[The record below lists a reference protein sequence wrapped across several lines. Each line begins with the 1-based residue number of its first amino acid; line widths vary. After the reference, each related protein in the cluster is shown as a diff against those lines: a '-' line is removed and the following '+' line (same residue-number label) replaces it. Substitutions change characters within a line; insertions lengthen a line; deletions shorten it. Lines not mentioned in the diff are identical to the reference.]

1 LARRKRRFKKWRVLL
16 AVIICLALLT
26 WGALYSIEWL
36 QLRKAR
42 FVRYKEFGIAIPEQY
57 SIHGIDVSRY
67 QQMIAWDAVKEMKVE
82 NISIQFAFIKA
93 TEGIGNVDAQFH
105 RNWKKAKQQGIT
117 RGAYHFFIASKDG
130 MSQAKNFIDEVK
142 LEPGDL
148 PPVLDIEQLNGTAV
162 TTLKKEVKEWLDA
175 IELYYGVKPIIYTNV
190 EFYRQYLGSEFDR
203 YLLWAAHYYEYKQ
216 PRIQRGWSFWQHSD
230 EGKVNGILSKVD
242 FNVFNGDSTT
252 FLELLVD

>member
-1 LARRKRRFKKWRVLL
+1 MTRRKRRFKKWRVLFV
-16 AVIICLALLT
+16 VIIALALVV
-26 WGALYSIEWL
+26 WGILYGIEWI

-42 FVRYKEFGIAIPEQY
+42 FVKYKEFGIAIPEAY

-67 QQMIAWDAVKEMKVE
+67 QEMIAWDAVKEMKVK
-82 NISIQFAFIKA
+82 NISIRFAFIKA

-105 RNWKKAKQQGIT
+105 RNWKKAKQEGII

-130 MSQAKNFIDEVK
+130 KSQAKNFIEEVK

-148 PPVLDIEQLNGTAV
+148 PPVLDIEQLNGVPAI
-162 TTLKKEVKEWLDA
+162 TLKKEVKEWLDA

-190 EFYRQYLGSEFDR
+190 EFYRQYLGSEFDP
-203 YLLWAAHYYEYKQ
+203 YLLWAAHYYEYNQ
-216 PRIQRGWSFWQHSD
+216 PRIKRGWSFWQHSD
-230 EGKVNGILSKVD
+230 GGRVNGILSKVD

-252 FLELLVD
+252 FMELLVD